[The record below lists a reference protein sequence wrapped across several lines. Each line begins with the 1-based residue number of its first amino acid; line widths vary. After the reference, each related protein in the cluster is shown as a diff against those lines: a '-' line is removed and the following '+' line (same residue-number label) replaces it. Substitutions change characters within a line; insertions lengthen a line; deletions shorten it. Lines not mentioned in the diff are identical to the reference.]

1 MKTTEQVRAEFEEY
15 GVSVSEWARQRGFS
29 QQLVYQIIA
38 GRRLATRGQ
47 SHQIAVALGLKVGKI
62 GGISELDNKLA
73 STKDSQEDNLINP

>member
-38 GRRLATRGQ
+38 GRRLAIRGQ

-73 STKDSQEDNLINP
+73 YTKDSQEDNLINP